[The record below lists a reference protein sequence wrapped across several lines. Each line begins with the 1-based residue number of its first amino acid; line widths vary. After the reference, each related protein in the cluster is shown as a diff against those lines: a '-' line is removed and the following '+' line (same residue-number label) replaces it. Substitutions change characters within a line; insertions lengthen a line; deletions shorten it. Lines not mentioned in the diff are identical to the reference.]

1 MAKERYIPNIRN
13 EKCCACQKALRNKK
27 SSKNIRRIGQ
37 LSIERIRT
45 FFNSPSIQV
54 NDLICRKCLSKSVS
68 GKINQGSKKK

>member
-37 LSIERIRT
+37 LSIERMRT

-54 NDLICRKCLSKSVS
+54 NDLICRKCLS
-68 GKINQGSKKK
+68 